1 MKVLKFMP
9 MIVLALGLSACGAP
23 EGHLSG
29 VQANGP
35 MADSEPY
42 GMVKVRQSTFMMGPN
57 SESDLATQHDNN
69 VMVSVSAF

>member
-35 MADSEPY
+35 MAAFTATEEIRWRFFLVEKSLRAFPP
-42 GMVKVRQSTFMMGPN
+42 VIAVCCAHAKRT
-57 SESDLATQHDNN
+57 LA
-69 VMVSVSAF
+69 A